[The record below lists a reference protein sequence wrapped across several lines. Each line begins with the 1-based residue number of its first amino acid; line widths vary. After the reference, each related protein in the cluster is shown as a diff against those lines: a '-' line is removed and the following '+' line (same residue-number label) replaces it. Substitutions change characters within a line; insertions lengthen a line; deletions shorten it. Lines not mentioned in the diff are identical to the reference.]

1 MYHFFLRR
9 GDCTV
14 FIKQQTK
21 AKTEIMKM
29 LTSLLLTLHGEVD
42 GQQHEYL
49 NECNMKKGILFLLIV
64 TTVTANAQSLK
75 EALYGGKLKTD
86 TGSVLR
92 KGDDLSSKIDTSRKK
107 PVDAEK
113 NKLVAVKMDSSM
125 KNMAAPSDAA
135 VIAPVDKMDN
145 NAVTKDN
152 NKLWK
157 EFMDT
162 VISTLKAE
170 VLTSKKIKKGDYY
183 ILVDYTIGLD
193 GQVTINT
200 IFVSPENKFLEE
212 QVKERFSIDTPR
224 LNPVMAGNGKPRKVV
239 KRTNFTITKD

>member
-21 AKTEIMKM
+21 AKTEIRNM

-107 PVDAEK
+107 PVEMEK

-157 EFMDT
+157 AFMDS

-212 QVKERFSIDTPR
+212 QVKERLSIDTPR